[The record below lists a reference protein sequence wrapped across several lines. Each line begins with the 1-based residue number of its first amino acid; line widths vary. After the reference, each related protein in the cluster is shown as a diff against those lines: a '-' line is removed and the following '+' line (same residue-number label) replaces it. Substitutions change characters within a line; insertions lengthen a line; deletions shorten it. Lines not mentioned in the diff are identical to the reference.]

1 MFIGQNPQSD
11 DINSFDFESKPAK
24 KITVSPQLDSM
35 DTVIAFFDEC
45 LAEQNVP
52 AKVAAQINIAVDEI
66 FSNIAR
72 YSGASSVSID
82 CEAGEDHVVLRFA
95 DDGRPYDPT
104 EEADPDVT
112 LSAEERDIGGL
123 GIFMVKK
130 TMDDVAYEYRG
141 GFNILTIQKR
151 W

>member
-1 MFIGQNPQSD
+1 M
-11 DINSFDFESKPAK
+11 KV
-24 KITVSPQLDSM
+24 VS
-35 DTVIAFFDEC
+35 
-45 LAEQNVP
+45 
-52 AKVAAQINIAVDEI
+52 QINIAVDEI

-72 YSGASSVSID
+72 YSGATAVSVG
-82 CEAGEDHVVLRFA
+82 CEAEKDRAVLRFA
-95 DDGRPYDPT
+95 DNGRPYDPT
-104 EEADPDVT
+104 EQADPDVT

-130 TMDDVAYEYRG
+130 TMDEIQYEYEN